1 MSRPV
6 YTDLS
11 DGSKVMPFTS
21 VVTAAPGAGSMAA
34 SSADVARWARALY
47 GGEALPPETVRAM
60 VADARNTARFRPRVG
75 YGLGVQ
81 VTTLDGR
88 PALGHSGRLAG
99 FRSLVRHLP
108 ADGITIAVL
117 TNEATNDPTTIAK
130 ALLRIVSPREP
141 APSPSGADP
150 ARDGSP

>member
-1 MSRPV
+1 MV
-6 YTDLS
+6 
-11 DGSKVMPFTS
+11 
-21 VVTAAPGAGSMAA
+21 AA
-34 SSADVARWARALY
+34 SL
-47 GGEALPPETVRAM
+47 
-60 VADARNTARFRPRVG
+60 NTARFRPKIG

-81 VTTLDGR
+81 VTTLDRR

-117 TNEATNDPTTIAK
+117 TNEANHDPTIIAR

-141 APSPSGADP
+141 AASPSG
-150 ARDGSP
+150 G